1 MISISRLCC
10 GTAETMDSLRY
21 GGEKHKRPVVVW
33 NMTRRCNLNCI
44 HCYSSSQNIRY
55 SNELTTDEGKKLISD
70 LASFGSPVLLFSGGE
85 PMIREDLPEL
95 AEFAVAQGMRVV
107 LSTNGTLLTREL
119 ASTFKKIG
127 VSYVGV
133 SVDGMEKTHDSFR
146 GVKGAF
152 DMTLRG
158 IRICRDEGIKV
169 GMRVTMNRK
178 NVADIPALFELIEKE
193 NIPRA
198 CFYHLVYSGRGSRLV
213 NEDLSPDEKR
223 RVLDIIMDKTMD
235 MFNRGKPKEI
245 LTVDNHAD
253 GPYVYMRLLEEDP
266 ERAREAMSLLIVNE
280 GNSSGSGIGCVS
292 WDGEVHADQFWR
304 GVSFGN
310 VRERPFSKIWMDTS
324 NELMFRLKDRKKY
337 VKGRCA
343 ACRWLDICGGNFRA
357 RAEAV
362 TGDIWAPDPA
372 CYLTEK
378 EIAK

>member
-21 GGEKHKRPVVVW
+21 GGEKHRRPVVVW

-95 AEFAVAQGMRVV
+95 AEFAVDQGMRVV

-119 ASTFKKIG
+119 AYTFKKVG

-133 SVDGMEKTHDSFR
+133 SVDGMEKTHDGFR
-146 GVKGAF
+146 GVKGSF
-152 DMTLRG
+152 DMTLKG

-178 NVADIPALFELIEKE
+178 NIADIPALFDLIEKE

-198 CFYHLVYSGRGSRLV
+198 CFYHLVYSGRGSMLV
-213 NEDLSPDEKR
+213 NEDLSQDEKR
-223 RVLDIIMDKTMD
+223 RVLDLIIDRSID
-235 MFNRGKPKEI
+235 LFNQGKSKEI

-253 GPYVYMRLLEEDP
+253 GPYVYMRLLEKDP
-266 ERAREAMSLLIVNE
+266 ERAREAISLLAVNE

-310 VRERPFSKIWMDTS
+310 VRERPFSTIWMDTS
-324 NELMFRLKDRKKY
+324 NELMFKLKDRKEY

-343 ACRWLDICGGNFRA
+343 DCRWLDICGGNFRA

-372 CYLTEK
+372 CYLTEE

>member
-10 GTAETMDSLRY
+10 GITETMDSLRY
-21 GGEKHKRPVVVW
+21 GSEKHKRPVVVW
-33 NMTRRCNLNCI
+33 NMTRSCNLKCI
-44 HCYSSSQNIRY
+44 HCYSSSRNIRY

-70 LASFGSPVLLFSGGE
+70 LAYFGSPVLLFSGGE
-85 PMIREDLPEL
+85 PMTRKDLPEL
-95 AEFAVAQGMRVV
+95 AEFAVDQGMRVV
-107 LSTNGTLLTREL
+107 ISTNGTLLTKEMAYNL
-119 ASTFKKIG
+119 KKIG

-133 SVDGMEKTHDSFR
+133 SIDGMEKTHDSFR

-152 DMTLRG
+152 DMTMNG
-158 IRICRDEGIKV
+158 IRTCRDEGIKV
-169 GMRVTMNRK
+169 GLRVTMNRK
-178 NVADIPALFELIEKE
+178 NFADIPALFELIEKE

-213 NEDLSPDEKR
+213 DDDLSQDEKR
-223 RVLDIIMDKTMD
+223 LVLDLIMDNTMD
-235 MFNRGKPKEI
+235 LFKRGKPKEI
-245 LTVDNHAD
+245 LSVDNHAD
-253 GPYVYMRLLEEDP
+253 GPYVYMRLLKNNP
-266 ERAREAMSLLIVNE
+266 ELAREAMSLLMVNE

-304 GVSFGN
+304 GISFGN
-310 VRERPFSKIWMDTS
+310 VRERPFGEIWMDTS
-324 NELMFRLKDRKKY
+324 NELMFRLKDKKRY

-343 ACRWLDICGGNFRA
+343 VCRWLDICGGNFRA

-372 CYLTEK
+372 CYLTNK

>member
-1 MISISRLCC
+1 
-10 GTAETMDSLRY
+10 MDSLRY

-85 PMIREDLPEL
+85 PMIRADLPEL
-95 AEFAVAQGMRVV
+95 AEFAVDQGMRVV

-119 ASTFKKIG
+119 AYTFKKIG
-127 VSYVGV
+127 VSYIGV
-133 SVDGMEKTHDSFR
+133 SVDGMEKTHDGFR

-158 IRICRDEGIKV
+158 IRICRNEGIKV

-178 NVADIPALFELIEKE
+178 NVADIPALFDLVEKE
-193 NIPRA
+193 DIPRA
-198 CFYHLVYSGRGSRLV
+198 CFYHLVYSGRGSGLV
-213 NEDLSPDEKR
+213 NEDLSQDGKR
-223 RVLDIIMDKTMD
+223 RVLDLIMDRTIGL
-235 MFNRGKPKEI
+235 FNQEKSKEI

-253 GPYVYMRLLEEDP
+253 GPYVYMRLLEKDP
-266 ERAREAMSLLIVNE
+266 ERAREAISLLTVNE

-304 GVSFGN
+304 GISFGN
-310 VRERPFSKIWMDTS
+310 VRERPFSTIWMDTS
-324 NELMFRLKDRKKY
+324 NELMFKLKNRKKY

-343 ACRWLDICGGNFRA
+343 DCRWLDICGGNFRA

-372 CYLTEK
+372 CYLTE
-378 EIAK
+378 EETAK

>member
-1 MISISRLCC
+1 
-10 GTAETMDSLRY
+10 MDSLRY
-21 GGEKHKRPVVVW
+21 GSEKHRRPVVVW
-33 NMTRRCNLNCI
+33 NATRRCNLKCV
-44 HCYSSSQNIRY
+44 HCYSSSQDVRY
-55 SNELTTDEGKKLISD
+55 SNELTTGEGKKLISD
-70 LASFGSPVLLFSGGE
+70 LAAFGSPVLLFSGGE
-85 PMIREDLPEL
+85 PIIREDIPEL
-95 AEFAVAQGMRVV
+95 AEFAVDQGMRVV
-107 LSTNGTLLTREL
+107 ISTNGTLLTREL
-119 ASTFKKIG
+119 ARTLKKIG

-133 SVDGMEKTHDSFR
+133 SIDGIEKTHDSFR

-152 DMTLRG
+152 DMTLKG

-178 NVADIPALFELIEKE
+178 NFSDIPALFELIEQE

-213 NEDLSPDEKR
+213 DEDLSHDEKR
-223 RVLDIIMDKTMD
+223 LVLDLIMDKTMD
-235 MFNRGKPKEI
+235 LFKRGKPKEI

-253 GPYVYMRLLEEDP
+253 GPYVYMRLLKEDP
-266 ERAREAMSLLIVNE
+266 ERAVEAMSLLSVNE
-280 GNSSGSGIGCVS
+280 GNSSGNGIGCVS

-324 NELMFRLKDRKKY
+324 NELMFRLKERKKY

-343 ACRWLDICGGNFRA
+343 VCRWLDICGGNFRA

-372 CYLTEK
+372 CYLREK

>member
-95 AEFAVAQGMRVV
+95 AEFAVDQGMRVV

-119 ASTFKKIG
+119 AYTFKKIG

-133 SVDGMEKTHDSFR
+133 SVDGMEKTHDGFR

-152 DMTLRG
+152 DMTLKG

-178 NVADIPALFELIEKE
+178 NVADIPALFELIETE

-223 RVLDIIMDKTMD
+223 RVLDLIMDKTMD

-266 ERAREAMSLLIVNE
+266 ERAREAMSLLMVNE

-343 ACRWLDICGGNFRA
+343 DCRWLDICGGNFRA

>member
-1 MISISRLCC
+1 
-10 GTAETMDSLRY
+10 MDLLRY

-44 HCYSSSQNIRY
+44 HCYSNSQNIRY

-95 AEFAVAQGMRVV
+95 AEFAVDQGMRVV
-107 LSTNGTLLTREL
+107 VSTNGTLLTREL
-119 ASTFKKIG
+119 AYTFKKIG

-133 SVDGMEKTHDSFR
+133 SVDGMEKTHDNFR

-198 CFYHLVYSGRGSRLV
+198 CFYHLVYSGRGSKLV
-213 NEDLSPDEKR
+213 NEDLSQNEKR
-223 RVLDIIMDKTMD
+223 RVLDLIMDKTMD
-235 MFNRGKPKEI
+235 MSNRGKSKEI

-253 GPYVYMRLLEEDP
+253 GPYVYMRLLEKDL
-266 ERAREAMSLLIVNE
+266 ERAREAMSLLMVNE

-310 VRERPFSKIWMDTS
+310 VGERPFSKIWMDTS
-324 NELMFRLKDRKKY
+324 NVLMFMLKDRKKY

-343 ACRWLDICGGNFRA
+343 DCRWLYILRWKFPGQSGSGHGRHMGSRSGMLFDGKGNSK
-357 RAEAV
+357 V
-362 TGDIWAPDPA
+362 TAP
-372 CYLTEK
+372 EVG
-378 EIAK
+378 I

>member
-55 SNELTTDEGKKLISD
+55 NNELTTDEGKKLISD

-95 AEFAVAQGMRVV
+95 AEFAVDQGMRVV

-119 ASTFKKIG
+119 AYTFKKIG

-133 SVDGMEKTHDSFR
+133 SVDGMEKTHDGFR

-152 DMTLRG
+152 DMTLKG

-193 NIPRA
+193 KIPRA

-223 RVLDIIMDKTMD
+223 RVLDLVMDKTMD

-266 ERAREAMSLLIVNE
+266 ERAREAIALLMVNE

-343 ACRWLDICGGNFRA
+343 DCRWLDICGGNFRA

>member
-1 MISISRLCC
+1 
-10 GTAETMDSLRY
+10 MDSLRY
-21 GGEKHKRPVVVW
+21 GEEKHKRPVVVW

-95 AEFAVAQGMRVV
+95 AEFAVDQGMRVV

-119 ASTFKKIG
+119 AYTFKKIG
-127 VSYVGV
+127 VSYIGV
-133 SVDGMEKTHDSFR
+133 SVDGMEKTHDGFR

-213 NEDLSPDEKR
+213 NEDLSHDEKR
-223 RVLDIIMDKTMD
+223 RVLDLIMDKTMD

-266 ERAREAMSLLIVNE
+266 ERAREAMSLLMVNE

-343 ACRWLDICGGNFRA
+343 DCRWLDICGGNFRA

-362 TGDIWAPDPA
+362 TGDIWASDPA
-372 CYLTEK
+372 CYLTEE

>member
-95 AEFAVAQGMRVV
+95 AEFAVDQGMRVV

-119 ASTFKKIG
+119 AYTFKKIG
-127 VSYVGV
+127 VSYIGV
-133 SVDGMEKTHDSFR
+133 SVDGMEKTHDGFR

-223 RVLDIIMDKTMD
+223 RVLDLIMDKTMD

-253 GPYVYMRLLEEDP
+253 GPYVYMRMLEEDP
-266 ERAREAMSLLIVNE
+266 ERAREAIALLMVNE

-343 ACRWLDICGGNFRA
+343 DCRWLDICGGNFRA

>member
-21 GGEKHKRPVVVW
+21 GGEKHRRPVVVW

-95 AEFAVAQGMRVV
+95 AEFAVDQGMRVV

-119 ASTFKKIG
+119 AYTFKKVG

-133 SVDGMEKTHDSFR
+133 SVDGMEKTHDGFR
-146 GVKGAF
+146 GVKGSF
-152 DMTLRG
+152 DMTLKG

-178 NVADIPALFELIEKE
+178 NIADIPALFDLIEKE

-198 CFYHLVYSGRGSRLV
+198 CFYHLVYSGRGSMLA
-213 NEDLSPDEKR
+213 NEDLSQDEKR
-223 RVLDIIMDKTMD
+223 RVLDLIMDRTID
-235 MFNRGKPKEI
+235 LFNQGKSKEI

-253 GPYVYMRLLEEDP
+253 GPYVYMRLLEKDP
-266 ERAREAMSLLIVNE
+266 ERAREAISLLAVNE

-310 VRERPFSKIWMDTS
+310 VRERPFSTIWMDTS
-324 NELMFRLKDRKKY
+324 NELMFKLKDRKEY

-343 ACRWLDICGGNFRA
+343 DCRWLDICGGNFRA

-372 CYLTEK
+372 CYLTEE